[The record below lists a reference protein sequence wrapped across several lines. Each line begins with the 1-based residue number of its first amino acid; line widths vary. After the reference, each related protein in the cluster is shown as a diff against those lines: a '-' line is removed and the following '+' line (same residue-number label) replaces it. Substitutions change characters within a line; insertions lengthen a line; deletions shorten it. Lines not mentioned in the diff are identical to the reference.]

1 MSVVIRQLID
11 ANGRAAQ
18 IQLSG
23 PAAVFVLPALLSM
36 WREVLGWDGLSI
48 DYGDARAIGFEKETK
63 IGKLFFSMPYGG
75 YGGFVDQGTEV
86 EREEVI
92 AAVLRR
98 SYLQENF
105 VTFGSAVD
113 GSFPAA
119 YIRTDLTTHIIDLTA
134 QVALSENTTRNIRK
148 AAENKF
154 AIAKLD
160 SASHSKFVAL
170 LETHQKR
177 TGEYRRMPQGCY
189 EYLLTKSSQK
199 DSGVSVFGASNQDGI
214 QCIHIYFETTSDAFY
229 FDGFSTTAGLE
240 QGANFFLMDAMI
252 VRLRENGIERLNLG
266 ATPPLDKGLRR
277 FKEGWGARDVAYR
290 EYCRRSQA
298 KRLIDFMT
306 RLR

>member
-11 ANGRAAQ
+11 ATGQAAQ

-23 PAAVFVLPALLSM
+23 PAAVFVLPALMSM
-36 WREVLGWDGLSI
+36 WREVLGWDGFVISC
-48 DYGDARAIGFEKETK
+48 GNARLIGIEKTTK

-75 YGGFVDQGTEV
+75 YGGFIDQGTEV

-92 AAVLRR
+92 AGVLRR
-98 SYLQENF
+98 NYLQENF

-113 GSFPAA
+113 ESFPAA
-119 YIRTDLTTHIIDLTA
+119 YIRTDLTTHIIDLKT
-134 QVALSENTTRNIRK
+134 QGEMSENTTRNIRK
-148 AAENKF
+148 AAENNF
-154 AIAKLD
+154 VLARLD
-160 SASHSKFVAL
+160 SASHIKFVSL

-189 EYLLTKSSQK
+189 EFLLAKSGESG
-199 DSGVSVFGASNQDGI
+199 SGVSVYGASNQDGI
-214 QCIHIYFETTSDAFY
+214 QCIHIYFETATDAFY

-240 QGANFFLMDAMI
+240 QGANFFLMDTMTTQF
-252 VRLRENGIERLNLG
+252 RENGIARLNLG

>member
-11 ANGRAAQ
+11 ANGHATQ

-189 EYLLTKSSQK
+189 EYLLAKSSESG
-199 DSGVSVFGASNQDGI
+199 SGVSVYAASNQDGI

-252 VRLRENGIERLNLG
+252 ARFRENGIERLNLG